1 VHCSVAS
8 DPNAPLTR
16 DEFRSLIERLN
27 PLQMAQLQ
35 SRMARFVSDA
45 AANAKK
51 AAQPKLTTVESDP
64 PGAA

>member
-1 VHCSVAS
+1 
-8 DPNAPLTR
+8 
-16 DEFRSLIERLN
+16 
-27 PLQMAQLQ
+27 
-35 SRMARFVSDA
+35 MARFVSDA